1 MAGVCNKWWCDG
13 RIWRLAKNLKMKID
27 EQVLRLMVLC
37 PVSPVSTQQYPL
49 LNKNHFGKILYQIFS
64 NLVSNSSRGLQSKN
78 TELFLS
84 NLKLCRARAATGL
97 AYLLRKLRSI
107 CVWVLNN
114 ILKIIMEDHDK
125 NREKTKTYFISIP
138 LDVWSLI
145 KIQMFLKNLF
155 LKTGDDNSFI
165 ETGGGGGGWLV
176 VLTLILLLR
185 LGSWGEDWQEHFIRQ
200 RKQFYEGAAGWC
212 WQPDILMS
220 HSSHSPTR
228 ENRRTAGRIL
238 TGNPSVCVKMV

>member
-84 NLKLCRARAATGL
+84 SLKLCRARAATGL

-114 ILKIIMEDHDK
+114 ILKIINTAK
-125 NREKTKTYFISIP
+125 KWNPGRNP
-138 LDVWSLI
+138 LAENEV
-145 KIQMFLKNLF
+145 
-155 LKTGDDNSFI
+155 
-165 ETGGGGGGWLV
+165 LV
-176 VLTLILLLR
+176 
-185 LGSWGEDWQEHFIRQ
+185 
-200 RKQFYEGAAGWC
+200 
-212 WQPDILMS
+212 
-220 HSSHSPTR
+220 
-228 ENRRTAGRIL
+228 RIL
-238 TGNPSVCVKMV
+238 GFHGPINHLWGSPS